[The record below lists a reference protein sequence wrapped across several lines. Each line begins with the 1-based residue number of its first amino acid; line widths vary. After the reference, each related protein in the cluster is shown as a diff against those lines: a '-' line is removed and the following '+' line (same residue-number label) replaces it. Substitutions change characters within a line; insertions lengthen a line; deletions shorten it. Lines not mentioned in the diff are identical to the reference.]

1 MTYERRKRS
10 ESDIYHLIARGVGRH
25 LLFEDDADR
34 KRYVN
39 LFTTHFD
46 KQGVSILAWCL
57 MDNHVHLIASGDL
70 DKISTAMQFIGRS
83 YAHYFNA
90 RHDRVGH
97 LMQGRFKSVP
107 ISSDEQLLETVR
119 YVHLNPE
126 RAGIEK
132 ASSYKW
138 SSYREYQSA
147 PEYVDPQLVLEMLGG
162 PEAFEEFHLQESE
175 NKSLST
181 RSVTERMVSTD
192 AAVEVLD
199 DVLSRNGLTEVPVD
213 DRKVRD
219 SLIRELRNRGLSV
232 RQIERLTGI
241 GRGIVS
247 RA

>member
-10 ESDIYHLIARGVGRH
+10 EADIYHLIVRGVGRH

-34 KRYVN
+34 RRYVD
-39 LFTTHFD
+39 LFTAHFSER
-46 KQGVSILAWCL
+46 GISILAWCL
-57 MDNHVHLIASGDL
+57 MDNHVHFVVKGDL
-70 DKISTAMQFIGRS
+70 SEISVAMQFIGRS

-107 ISSDEQLLETVR
+107 VTADEQLLATVR

-126 RAGIEK
+126 RAGMGD
-132 ASSYKW
+132 AQSYEW
-138 SSYREYQSA
+138 SSYREYLGASVR
-147 PEYVDPQLVLEMLGG
+147 VDPRLVGEMLGG
-162 PEAFEEFHLQESE
+162 SGGFAEFHRQGGED
-175 NKSLST
+175 KALSA
-181 RSVTERMVSTD
+181 RSVTERMLPVD
-192 AAVEVLD
+192 AAIRILD
-199 DVLSRNGLTEVPVD
+199 DSLERNGLSEIPVG
-213 DRKVRD
+213 DREARD
-219 SLIRELRNRGLSV
+219 ALIRELRARGLSV